1 MSLSQRILPALI
13 LGLTMSA
20 SPGRALAATVPATP
34 FPSADSAR
42 SVETTAA
49 SAPQFFRSLQTS
61 FDATVASRYLF
72 QGIDYSD
79 GRSVLQPDLVISHG
93 PYSAVVWGN
102 YQPNLGDVNEVDL
115 SLKVTRSF
123 GRLTASPGYTSLRYP
138 NRVDWSPS
146 QEGFVDL
153 ALAAPFSPTLSVHYD
168 FDAGDGAYATFGLSR
183 AVGAS
188 LSLASNVFY
197 QHRYYGMT
205 GFPAAELK
213 VSTAFPYGSFL
224 LAPSLSRFVSPAN
237 GDFTAAARVPAGW
250 LLSLN
255 FASKP

>member
-1 MSLSQRILPALI
+1 MSLSQRILRALI

-61 FDATVASRYLF
+61 FDATVCWIPETDPAERA
-72 QGIDYSD
+72 D
-79 GRSVLQPDLVISHG
+79 
-93 PYSAVVWGN
+93 A
-102 YQPNLGDVNEVDL
+102 
-115 SLKVTRSF
+115 
-123 GRLTASPGYTSLRYP
+123 GYTSLRYP

-168 FDAGDGAYATFGLSR
+168 FDAGDGAYATLGLSR

-188 LSLASNVFY
+188 LTLASNVFY